1 MSSCYIPHFL
11 YVRETNISE
20 TTYPIYHSNQ
30 RVGSEREHV
39 SNGFSYNSFFRE
51 SEMLY
56 SVTGG
61 TADVTAANDPVVNWD
76 VAFGYRDTISNII
89 SLDPGETKITMI

>member
-1 MSSCYIPHFL
+1 
-11 YVRETNISE
+11 
-20 TTYPIYHSNQ
+20 
-30 RVGSEREHV
+30 
-39 SNGFSYNSFFRE
+39 
-51 SEMLY
+51 MLY

-89 SLDPGETKITMI
+89 SLRDLYPGETKITMI